1 MATEKAPSINIE
13 QLISEQVE
21 MQKNLREKRK
31 EFRDMEKKNRE
42 MKSLISSSLNLPMG
56 VSVVIRKAV

>member
-1 MATEKAPSINIE
+1 MAAEKTPSINIE

-31 EFRDMEKKNRE
+31 EFREMEKKNRE
-42 MKSLISSSLNLPMG
+42 MKALISSSLNLPKG
-56 VSVVIRKAV
+56 VSVVIRKG